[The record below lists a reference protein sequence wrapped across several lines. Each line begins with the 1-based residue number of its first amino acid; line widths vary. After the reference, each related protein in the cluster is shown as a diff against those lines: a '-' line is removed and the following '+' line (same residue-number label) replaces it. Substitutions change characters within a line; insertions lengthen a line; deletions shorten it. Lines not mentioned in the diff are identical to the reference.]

1 MGRLTRRDKR
11 LLGGM
16 GALMAFG
23 AAAAAFG
30 QTADDGVRAVVSSL
44 TGVAPDSGSAATSGF
59 GPRAEPPA
67 GTSVAER
74 RAAGAPA
81 TAPPAVGPAWADPP
95 AAGRSAARGLPPA
108 GRTALLAGRTASGA
122 SDTTPP
128 RSAATFPWTWTSP
141 DVPGRPG
148 KGEAAAAGGTGPGSG
163 PFMPPAPPVPTPGP
177 PAPAADDSP
186 AAPAPGGT
194 EITEPAAPEPTGGSL
209 P

>member
-1 MGRLTRRDKR
+1 MGRLTGRDKR

-44 TGVAPDSGSAATSGF
+44 TGVAPASGPAATSGF
-59 GPRAEPPA
+59 GPRAEPPP
-67 GTSVAER
+67 GTSVADR
-74 RAAGAPA
+74 RTAGAPT
-81 TAPPAVGPAWADPP
+81 TAPPAVMPASAGSP
-95 AAGRSAARGLPPA
+95 AADRSAATGLPPA
-108 GRTALLAGRTASGA
+108 GRAGPPARGTARGA

-141 DVPGRPG
+141 AVPGRPG
-148 KGEAAAAGGTGPGSG
+148 DGAGPAAGGTGPGSG
-163 PFMPPAPPVPTPGP
+163 PFVPPAPPVPTPGP
-177 PAPAADDSP
+177 PASATDEPP
-186 AAPAPGGT
+186 AAPAAGGT
-194 EITEPAAPEPTGGSL
+194 GSTEPAAPTPTGGGL